1 MPQYNKAD
9 LGRAAAQYGYV
20 RDTFEKVLRL
30 KEILEHFNTQ
40 EYLAEHLMLKGGTA
54 INLTVFNL
62 LRLSVDIDMDYTPN
76 DSKDDMLESRAQIT
90 DLIKEYM
97 KKEGYFLSSA
107 SRFSHSLDAFHYNYI
122 NAGGNKDMIKLEIN
136 YSLRAHIFESTY
148 RSILNNTFK
157 SDIRIRTVAPLEIF
171 AAKGNALISRA
182 AARDLYDWSNLIEHN
197 LFTDQ
202 KDLFRKCFAFYITI
216 SAGKGQINRDFN
228 PSAIDLL
235 DFTKIR
241 RDLFPVISR
250 KDNFQLE
257 ERKRQ
262 AKQYIADLMQLEE
275 KEIEY
280 MTCSY
285 KNELFIEKY
294 QYVNNE
300 GIKRT
305 AIIKSKDLYTNSFFK
320 KMNILTKVA
329 FGVFGAAYIICL
341 IIFVI
346 VLRRKFYEPLEKLN
360 KAMELLAEGK
370 RKKPIDYSGP
380 REFVDICDRFN
391 VMVSKLED
399 SENQRKKL
407 MNDKERMMADISH
420 DLKTPITSIQGYA
433 KALSDGIIPDG
444 DKDKYIKIIYEK
456 SKKLTDLINIFHEY
470 SKLEHP
476 DFNLTL
482 EKVDLSEYL
491 RAYIALK
498 YEDIVESGFNIE
510 VDIPE
515 EEMEMKI
522 DKIQLQRVFDNILG
536 NSIKHNEK
544 GTNIYVSLE
553 KKSASYEIII
563 ADDGKGI
570 PKEIASNIFEA
581 FTVGDESRNS
591 RQGSGLG
598 LAIAKT
604 IVELHEG
611 TIELVLAPPK
621 ELSTEFKI
629 TLKKGPKL

>member
-1 MPQYNKAD
+1 MKKYKKANRRGSIFSLLINNYILFTVIIIISAILINNVSNYLIFGDYDATLGLTKKYQNYLKEEKFNK
-9 LGRAAAQYGYV
+9 LN
-20 RDTFEKVLRL
+20 L
-30 KEILEHFNTQ
+30 KEITGED
-40 EYLAEHLMLKGGTA
+40 GTIEILDENYNLIYSLGKYINKEKYNEDEINA
-54 INLTVFNL
+54 I
-62 LRLSVDIDMDYTPN
+62 PN
-76 DSKDDMLESRAQIT
+76 YRKDDTYLNIYDYYSENGESYKLIIAESYYSEGVISNSLKSTSKWFKVLDKNLNVILESDNAPAN
-90 DLIKEYM
+90 KN
-97 KKEGYFLSSA
+97 
-107 SRFSHSLDAFHYNYI
+107 HY
-122 NAGGNKDMIKLEIN
+122 
-136 YSLRAHIFESTY
+136 S
-148 RSILNNTFK
+148 
-157 SDIRIRTVAPLEIF
+157 
-171 AAKGNALISRA
+171 
-182 AARDLYDWSNLIEHN
+182 
-197 LFTDQ
+197 
-202 KDLFRKCFAFYITI
+202 
-216 SAGKGQINRDFN
+216 
-228 PSAIDLL
+228 
-235 DFTKIR
+235 
-241 RDLFPVISR
+241 
-250 KDNFQLE
+250 
-257 ERKRQ
+257 
-262 AKQYIADLMQLEE
+262 E

-280 MTCSY
+280 MTYSY

-433 KALSDGIIPDG
+433 KALSDGIIVDE

-456 SKKLTDLINIFHEY
+456 SKKLTELINIFHEY

-476 DFNLTL
+476 DFNLIF

-553 KKSASYEIII
+553 KKSDSYEIII

>member
-1 MPQYNKAD
+1 MKKSKKENSKGSIFSLLINNYILFTVIIIISAILISSVSNYFIFGNYDATLGLTEKYQNYLKEEKFNK
-9 LGRAAAQYGYV
+9 LN
-20 RDTFEKVLRL
+20 L
-30 KEILEHFNTQ
+30 KEITGEEGSIEILDENYNLIYSLGNDINTEGYNEDEVNAIPDHINNGTYLNAYDYYSESGESYKLIIAESYSSNDELEN
-40 EYLAEHLMLKGGTA
+40 ELGTNGNWFKVLDK
-54 INLTVFNL
+54 NLNV
-62 LRLSVDIDMDYTPN
+62 I
-76 DSKDDMLESRAQIT
+76 LESDNAPA
-90 DLIKEYM
+90 DKN
-97 KKEGYFLSSA
+97 
-107 SRFSHSLDAFHYNYI
+107 HY
-122 NAGGNKDMIKLEIN
+122 
-136 YSLRAHIFESTY
+136 S
-148 RSILNNTFK
+148 
-157 SDIRIRTVAPLEIF
+157 
-171 AAKGNALISRA
+171 
-182 AARDLYDWSNLIEHN
+182 
-197 LFTDQ
+197 
-202 KDLFRKCFAFYITI
+202 
-216 SAGKGQINRDFN
+216 
-228 PSAIDLL
+228 
-235 DFTKIR
+235 
-241 RDLFPVISR
+241 
-250 KDNFQLE
+250 
-257 ERKRQ
+257 
-262 AKQYIADLMQLEE
+262 E

-280 MTCSY
+280 MTYPY

-300 GIKRT
+300 GINRT
-305 AIIKSKDLYTNSFFK
+305 AIIKYKDLYTNSFFK

>member
-1 MPQYNKAD
+1 MKKSKKENSKGSIFSLLINNYILFTVIIIISAILISSVSNYFIFGNYDATLGLTEKYQNYLKEEKFNK
-9 LGRAAAQYGYV
+9 LN
-20 RDTFEKVLRL
+20 L
-30 KEILEHFNTQ
+30 KEITGEEGSIEILDENYNLIYSLGNDINTEGYNEDEVNAIPDHINNGTYLNAYDYYSESGESYKLIIAESYSSNDELEN
-40 EYLAEHLMLKGGTA
+40 ELGTNGNWFKVLDK
-54 INLTVFNL
+54 NLNV
-62 LRLSVDIDMDYTPN
+62 I
-76 DSKDDMLESRAQIT
+76 LESDNAPA
-90 DLIKEYM
+90 DKN
-97 KKEGYFLSSA
+97 
-107 SRFSHSLDAFHYNYI
+107 HY
-122 NAGGNKDMIKLEIN
+122 
-136 YSLRAHIFESTY
+136 S
-148 RSILNNTFK
+148 
-157 SDIRIRTVAPLEIF
+157 
-171 AAKGNALISRA
+171 
-182 AARDLYDWSNLIEHN
+182 
-197 LFTDQ
+197 
-202 KDLFRKCFAFYITI
+202 
-216 SAGKGQINRDFN
+216 
-228 PSAIDLL
+228 
-235 DFTKIR
+235 
-241 RDLFPVISR
+241 
-250 KDNFQLE
+250 
-257 ERKRQ
+257 
-262 AKQYIADLMQLEE
+262 E

-280 MTCSY
+280 MTYSY

-300 GIKRT
+300 GINRT
-305 AIIKSKDLYTNSFFK
+305 AIIKYKDLYTNSFFK